1 MLFGL
6 CSYIIRMSGIFS
18 YSIYKKS
25 FKYLCYVSRIIIK
38 TDNRKP
44 IIMKQRIIY
53 VAVLLLAICSS
64 SPAKKKAEAP
74 EIVKLKGKIENVM
87 AKVDAQ
93 PDWLYSRLQ
102 MYWNTHATDVF
113 VNGEAFAKPGGE
125 RAKEPTVKYN
135 GLRGMESQYNRP
147 NLENIMPYDDDE
159 QGNVTYINK
168 ATGAMEKAHPSKT
181 GCNIASVNRQIV
193 GIARDAARVYA
204 ATGDIRYGRMAA
216 KVLDVYM
223 KGIAYRNVPTDLNHG
238 HQQTLV
244 GMTTFEVIHE
254 DVINELTQ
262 MYPLVKDL
270 LKDDQPVIEAG
281 FKKWAENIIANGVP
295 HNNWNLFQADFIVK
309 IALVLQDNNAYADG
323 KGKQYYL
330 DYVVNQNSIR
340 QWSMNKL
347 IDFGF
352 DANAKTWYESPGY
365 STTVLGSICDFANM
379 LDEKAGIDLFKMRP
393 ILIDGVKTS
402 AEYLFP
408 NRMIAGF
415 GDTHPGYLNQGGIN
429 NILKYATR
437 HKDKSLVS
445 DMNLFKSAV
454 AANAPQLAIERYTSS
469 MFYAPN
475 VSWIAMRSGMDKQH
489 DLMASLNGSLG
500 NHAHANGISLELY
513 GKGYVLGPDAGIGKY
528 LYSGLDYIEYYSQ
541 MPAHNTV
548 VVDGVSS
555 YPVMMSQH
563 AFKLIAS
570 YPKVSKE
577 QPTSKKLSEQKERM
591 TYATVSFIEPETQA
605 LQQRTTAIVKTSDKG
620 GYYIDVFRS
629 KKQEGG
635 DKTHD
640 YFYHNLGQQMQ
651 VVDAATGKPLDMK
664 PTEELA
670 FAGGHLYAYSY
681 IYNKESA
688 EMQGSIKTQF
698 VTRIEDDKVVEAMD
712 GQREITMTMW
722 MKADADRTIF
732 KALSPANLEYERM
745 PNQPYNIEKQ
755 PVLTFVARQKGE
767 AWNRPFVCVYEP
779 SSDTESG
786 DIASVD
792 YFEPSQKGAV
802 GIIVKLKDGTEQRI
816 VCLENGK
823 VETK

>member
-1 MLFGL
+1 
-6 CSYIIRMSGIFS
+6 
-18 YSIYKKS
+18 
-25 FKYLCYVSRIIIK
+25 
-38 TDNRKP
+38 
-44 IIMKQRIIY
+44 MKQK
-53 VAVLLLAICSS
+53 VLYMALTAWLLIASC
-64 SPAKKKAEAP
+64 PLCLAKGKKKVEDP
-74 EIVKLKGKIENVM
+74 EITKLKGKIENVM
-87 AKVDAQ
+87 SQVDKQ

-102 MYWNTHATDVF
+102 MFWNSHATDVF
-113 VNGEAFAKPGGE
+113 VNGETFAKPGGG
-125 RAKEPTVKYN
+125 RAAEPTVKYN
-135 GLRGMESQYNRP
+135 GTRGTASQYNRP
-147 NLENIMPYDDDE
+147 KLEDLVPYDDDE
-159 QGNVTYINK
+159 QGSVTYINK
-168 ATGAMEKAHPSKT
+168 VTGKKEKTSPAKT
-181 GCNIASVNRQIV
+181 GCNIAGANRQIM
-193 GIARDAARVYA
+193 GIARDAARIYA
-204 ATGDIRYGRMAA
+204 ATGDMRYGQMAA

-254 DVINELTQ
+254 DIINELTQ
-262 MYPLVKDL
+262 MYPLIKNLVKE
-270 LKDDQPVIEAG
+270 DQPIIETG

-295 HNNWNLFQADFIVK
+295 HNNWDLFQADFIVK
-309 IALVLQDNNAYADG
+309 IALVLQDDKAYADG

-352 DANAKTWYESPGY
+352 DKNAKTWYESPGY
-365 STTVLGSICDFANM
+365 STTVLGTICDFANM
-379 LDEKAGIDLFKMRP
+379 LDEKANIDLFAKRP
-393 ILIDGVKTS
+393 ILVDGVKTS

-415 GDTHPGYLNQGGIN
+415 GDTHPNYLNTGGAD

-437 HKDKSLVS
+437 HKNKSLIS
-445 DMNLFKSAV
+445 EMNLFKSAV
-454 AANAPQLAIERYTSS
+454 ASNAPLSEIEKYTST

-475 VSWIAMRSGMDKQH
+475 VSWLAMRTGMDKQH

-528 LYSGLDYIEYYSQ
+528 LYSGLDYAEYYSQ

-563 AFKLIAS
+563 ALKVIAS
-570 YPKVSKE
+570 YPEISAK
-577 QPTSKKLSEQKERM
+577 QPASKKLSEQKVSYQKASDAKAGSLGNM
-591 TYATVSFIEPETQA
+591 TYATVSFLEPETQA
-605 LQQRTTAIVKTSDKG
+605 EQQRTTAVVKTSDKG

-629 KKQEGG
+629 RKKEGG

-640 YFYHNLGQQMQ
+640 YFYHNLGQKMLI
-651 VVDAATGKPLDMK
+651 VDAATDKPVQMQ
-664 PTEELA
+664 PTDELA

-681 IYNKESA
+681 IYNKVSA
-688 EMQGSIKTQF
+688 EMQSAIKAQF
-698 VTRIEDDKVVEAMD
+698 VTKIENEKVVEAMD
-712 GQREITMTMW
+712 NQHEMTMTMW
-722 MKADADRTIF
+722 MKADENRTIF
-732 KALSPANLEYERM
+732 QALSPANLEYERM
-745 PNQPYNIEKQ
+745 PNQPYKVIDQ

-767 AWNRPFVCVYEP
+767 AWNHPFVCVYEP
-779 SSDTESG
+779 SSDTEPG

-792 YFEPSQKGAV
+792 YFTPSEKGAV
-802 GIIVKLKDGTEQRI
+802 GIIVKLKNGTEQRFI
-816 VCLENGK
+816 CEENGK
-823 VETK
+823 VSLSE

>member
-1 MLFGL
+1 
-6 CSYIIRMSGIFS
+6 
-18 YSIYKKS
+18 
-25 FKYLCYVSRIIIK
+25 
-38 TDNRKP
+38 
-44 IIMKQRIIY
+44 MKQSLIY
-53 VAVLLLAICSS
+53 VAVLLLSLCSTAS
-64 SPAKKKAEAP
+64 AKKKTDNP
-74 EIVKLKGKIENVM
+74 ETVKLKSKIENVM
-87 AKVDAQ
+87 AKVDVQ

-102 MYWNTHATDVF
+102 MFWNTHATDVF
-113 VNGEAFAKPGGE
+113 VNGERFDHPGGE
-125 RAKEPTVKYN
+125 RAAEPTVKYN
-135 GLRGMESQYNRP
+135 GTRGMESQYNRP
-147 NLENIMPYDDDE
+147 KLEDILPYDDDE

-168 ATGAMEKAHPSKT
+168 VTGKMEKTSPAKT
-181 GCNIASVNRQIV
+181 GCNIASVNRQIMSV
-193 GIARDAARVYA
+193 ARDAALVYA
-204 ATGDIRYGRMAA
+204 VTGEERYGRMAA
-216 KVLDVYM
+216 NVFEVYM
-223 KGIAYRNVPTDLNHG
+223 KGIACRNVPVDLNHG

-254 DVINELTQ
+254 DIINELTQ
-262 MYPLVKDL
+262 MYPIIRNLVKN
-270 LKDDQPVIEAG
+270 DQAIIEAG

-365 STTVLGSICDFANM
+365 STTVLGTICDFANM
-379 LDEKAGIDLFKMRP
+379 LDEKAGIDLFKLRP

-437 HKDKSLVS
+437 HKDKTLIA
-445 DMNLFKSAV
+445 DMNSFKNAV
-454 AANAPQLAIERYTSS
+454 EAKAPLSAIEQYTST

-489 DLMASLNGSLG
+489 DLMASVNGSLG

-513 GKGYVLGPDAGIGKY
+513 GKGYVLGPDAGIGKF
-528 LYSGLDYIEYYSQ
+528 LYSGLDYLEYYSQ

-563 AFKLIAS
+563 AFKVIAS
-570 YPKVSKE
+570 YPEVSKE
-577 QPTSKKLSEQKERM
+577 QPASKKLAEQKERM

-605 LQQRTTAIVKTSDKG
+605 LQQRTTAVVKTSDKG
-620 GYYIDVFRS
+620 GYYVDVFRS
-629 KKQEGG
+629 KRQDGN

-640 YFYHNLGQQMQ
+640 YFYHNLGQEMQ
-651 VVDAATGKPLDMK
+651 VVDAATEKSLDMK

-681 IYNKESA
+681 IYNKVCA
-688 EMQGSIKTQF
+688 EMTSAVKTKF
-698 VTRIEDDKVVEAMD
+698 VTKIEDEKVIEAMN

-722 MKADADRTIF
+722 MKADKNRTIF

-745 PNQPYNIEKQ
+745 PNQPYNIEEQ

-767 AWNRPFVCVYEP
+767 VWNHPFVCVYEP
-779 SSDTESG
+779 SSDTEPG
-786 DIASVD
+786 DITSVD
-792 YFEPSQKGAV
+792 YFEPSEKGAV
-802 GIIVKLKDGTEQRI
+802 GIIVKLKNGTEQRI
-816 VCLENGK
+816 VCSENGK
-823 VETK
+823 MEIKQ

>member
-1 MLFGL
+1 
-6 CSYIIRMSGIFS
+6 
-18 YSIYKKS
+18 
-25 FKYLCYVSRIIIK
+25 
-38 TDNRKP
+38 
-44 IIMKQRIIY
+44 MKQKVLY
-53 VAVLLLAICSS
+53 VAALMLLSS
-64 SPAKKKAEAP
+64 SFGMAKKKVEDP
-74 EIVKLKGKIENVM
+74 EISKLKAKIENVM
-87 AKVDAQ
+87 IQVDKQ

-102 MYWNTHATDVF
+102 MFWKTNASDVF
-113 VNGEAFAKPGGE
+113 VNGEAFAYPGGE
-125 RAKEPTVKYN
+125 RAAEPTVKYN
-135 GLRGMESQYNRP
+135 GTRGFESQYNRP
-147 NLENIMPYDDDE
+147 KLEDLVPYDDDE

-168 ATGAMEKAHPSKT
+168 VTGKMEKTSPAKT
-181 GCNIASVNRQIV
+181 GCNIAGVNRYII
-193 GIARDAARVYA
+193 GIARDAARIYA
-204 ATGDIRYGRMAA
+204 ATGDIRYGQMAA
-216 KVLDVYM
+216 KVFDVYM
-223 KGIAYRNVPTDLNHG
+223 KGIAYRNVPIDLNHG

-262 MYPLVKDL
+262 MYPLIKSLV
-270 LKDDQPVIEAG
+270 KDDQAVIEAG

-309 IALVLQDNNAYADG
+309 IALVLQDNQAYADG

-330 DYVVNQNSIR
+330 DYIVNQNSIR

-352 DANAKTWYESPGY
+352 DANSKTWYESPGY
-365 STTVLGSICDFANM
+365 STTVLSSICDFANM
-379 LDEKAGIDLFKMRP
+379 LDEKAGIDLFKQRP
-393 ILIDGVKTS
+393 ILTEAVKTS

-415 GDTHPGYLNQGGIN
+415 GDTHPGYLNTGGIDQV
-429 NILKYATR
+429 LKYAAR
-437 HKDKSLVS
+437 HKNKNLISE
-445 DMNLFKSAV
+445 MNLLKNAV
-454 AANAPQLAIERYTSS
+454 APKAPISEIEAYTSTL
-469 MFYAPN
+469 FYAPN

-489 DLMASLNGSLG
+489 DLMASVNASLG
-500 NHAHANGISLELY
+500 NHQHANGISLELY
-513 GKGYVLGPDAGIGKY
+513 GKGYVLGPDAGIGRT
-528 LYSGLDYIEYYSQ
+528 LYSGLDYLEYYSQ

-563 AFKLIAS
+563 AFKVVAS
-570 YPKVSKE
+570 YPEVSKE
-577 QPTSKKLSEQKERM
+577 QPASKKLSEKKFSIQKDPELKDKI

-605 LQQRTTAIVKTSDKG
+605 QQQRTTAIVKTSAKG

-629 KKQEGG
+629 KKKDGG

-640 YFYHNLGQQMQ
+640 YFYHNLGQEMK
-651 VVDAATGKPLDMK
+651 VMDAISGQPLDMK

-681 IYNKESA
+681 IYDKKSA
-688 EMQGSIKTQF
+688 EMQNSIKTQF
-698 VTRIEDDKVVEAMD
+698 VTKIQDDKVVEAME

-722 MKADADRTIF
+722 MKKDENRTIF
-732 KALSPANLEYERM
+732 QALSPVNHEYERM
-745 PNQPYNIEKQ
+745 PNQPYKVDEQ

-767 AWNRPFVCVYEP
+767 AWNHPFVCVYEP
-779 SSDTESG
+779 SSDTEPG

-792 YFEPSQKGAV
+792 YFTPSEPSAV

-816 VCLENGK
+816 VCSENGK
-823 VETK
+823 VQIK

>member
-1 MLFGL
+1 MRQKVLYMIL
-6 CSYIIRMSGIFS
+6 AAC
-18 YSIYKKS
+18 
-25 FKYLCYVSRIIIK
+25 
-38 TDNRKP
+38 
-44 IIMKQRIIY
+44 
-53 VAVLLLAICSS
+53 LLLANASDGF
-64 SPAKKKAEAP
+64 AKSRKKVENP
-74 EIVKLKGKIENVM
+74 EITQLKGKIENVM
-87 AKVDAQ
+87 QKVDAQ

-102 MYWNTHATDVF
+102 MYWKTQAADAF
-113 VNGEAFAKPGGE
+113 VNGERFDHPGGE
-125 RAKEPTVKYN
+125 RAPEPTVKYS
-135 GLRGMESQYNRP
+135 GLRGTESQYNRP
-147 NLENIMPYDDDE
+147 KLEDIIPYDDDE
-159 QGNVTYINK
+159 QGNVTYINRVS
-168 ATGAMEKAHPSKT
+168 GMMEKAHPSKT
-181 GCNIASVNRQIV
+181 GCNIQGVNRQIM
-193 GIARDAARVYA
+193 GIARDAARIYA
-204 ATGDIRYGRMAA
+204 ATGDMRYGKMAA
-216 KVLDVYM
+216 KVFDVYM
-223 KGIAYRNVPTDLNHG
+223 KGIAYRNVPIDLNHG

-254 DVINELTQ
+254 DIINELTQ
-262 MYPLVKDL
+262 MYPLIKPLVM
-270 LKDDQPVIEAG
+270 DDQAVIESG

-309 IALVLQDNNAYADG
+309 IALVLQDNQAYADG

-330 DYVVNQNSIR
+330 DYIVNQNSIR

-352 DANAKTWYESPGY
+352 DANSKTWYESPGY

-379 LDEKAGIDLFKMRP
+379 LDEKAGIDLFKQRP
-393 ILIDGVKTS
+393 ILTEAVKTS

-415 GDTHPGYLNQGGIN
+415 GDTHPNYLNQGGIN

-437 HKDKSLVS
+437 HKNKSLIA

-454 AANAPQLAIERYTSS
+454 SSDAPVSEIEKYTST

-475 VSWIAMRSGMDKQH
+475 VSWIAMRTGMDRQH
-489 DLMASLNGSLG
+489 DLMASINASLG

-513 GKGYVLGPDAGIGKY
+513 GKGYVLGPDAGIGKN
-528 LYSGLDYIEYYSQ
+528 LYSGLDYSEYYSQ

-563 AFKLIAS
+563 AFKVVAS
-570 YPKVSKE
+570 SPEVSAE
-577 QPTSKKLSEQKERM
+577 QPVSRKLSEQKEKM
-591 TYATVSFIEPETQA
+591 TYATVSFMEPETQA
-605 LQQRTTAIVKTSDKG
+605 QQQRTTAIVKTSAKG

-629 KKQEGG
+629 KKKEGG

-640 YFYHNLGQQMQ
+640 YFYHNLGQEMK
-651 VVDAATGKPLDMK
+651 VMDATSGQPLDMK

-681 IYNKESA
+681 IYDKKSA
-688 EMQGSIKTQF
+688 EMQNSVKTQF
-698 VTRIEDDKVVEAMD
+698 VTKILDDKVVEAMD

-722 MKADADRTIF
+722 MKKDENRTIF
-732 KALSPANLEYERM
+732 QALSPVNLEYERM
-745 PNQPYNIEKQ
+745 PNQPYKVDDQ

-767 AWNRPFVCVYEP
+767 AWNHPFVCVYEP
-779 SSDTESG
+779 SSDTEPD
-786 DIASVD
+786 DIVSVD
-792 YFEPSQKGAV
+792 YFMPSEPSAV

-816 VCLENGK
+816 VCSENGK
-823 VETK
+823 VQIK

>member
-1 MLFGL
+1 
-6 CSYIIRMSGIFS
+6 
-18 YSIYKKS
+18 
-25 FKYLCYVSRIIIK
+25 
-38 TDNRKP
+38 
-44 IIMKQRIIY
+44 MKQKVLY
-53 VAVLLLAICSS
+53 VAALMLLSS
-64 SPAKKKAEAP
+64 SFGMAKKKVEDP
-74 EIVKLKGKIENVM
+74 EISKLKAKIENVM
-87 AKVDAQ
+87 IQVDKQ

-102 MYWNTHATDVF
+102 MFWKTKASDVF
-113 VNGEAFAKPGGE
+113 VNGEAFAHPGGE
-125 RAKEPTVKYN
+125 RAAEPTVKYN
-135 GLRGMESQYNRP
+135 GTRGFESQYNRP
-147 NLENIMPYDDDE
+147 KLEDLVPYDDDE

-168 ATGAMEKAHPSKT
+168 VTGKMEKTSPAKT
-181 GCNIASVNRQIV
+181 GCNIAGVNRYIV
-193 GIARDAARVYA
+193 GIARDAARIYA
-204 ATGDIRYGRMAA
+204 ATGDIRYGQMAA
-216 KVLDVYM
+216 KVFDVYM
-223 KGIAYRNVPTDLNHG
+223 KGIAYRNVPIDLNHG

-262 MYPLVKDL
+262 MYPLIKPLV
-270 LKDDQPVIEAG
+270 KDDQAVIEAG

-309 IALVLQDNNAYADG
+309 IALVLQDNQAYADG

-330 DYVVNQNSIR
+330 DYIVNQNSIR

-352 DANAKTWYESPGY
+352 DAHSKTWYESPGY
-365 STTVLGSICDFANM
+365 STTVLSSICDFANM
-379 LDEKAGIDLFKMRP
+379 LDEKAGIDLFKQRP
-393 ILIDGVKTS
+393 ILTEAVKTS

-415 GDTHPGYLNQGGIN
+415 GDTHPGYLNTGGIDQV
-429 NILKYATR
+429 LKYATR
-437 HKDKSLVS
+437 HKNKNLISE
-445 DMNLFKSAV
+445 MNLLKNAV
-454 AANAPQLAIERYTSS
+454 APKAPISEIEAYTSTL
-469 MFYAPN
+469 FYAPN

-489 DLMASLNGSLG
+489 DLMASVNASLG
-500 NHAHANGISLELY
+500 NHQHSNGISLELY
-513 GKGYVLGPDAGIGKY
+513 GKGYVLGPDAGIGRT
-528 LYSGLDYIEYYSQ
+528 LYSGLDYLEYYSQ

-563 AFKLIAS
+563 AFKVVAS
-570 YPKVSKE
+570 YPEVSKE
-577 QPTSKKLSEQKERM
+577 QPASKKLSEKKLSIQKDSELKDKI

-605 LQQRTTAIVKTSDKG
+605 QQQRTTAIVKTSAKG

-629 KKQEGG
+629 KKKEGG

-640 YFYHNLGQQMQ
+640 YFYHNLGQEMK
-651 VVDAATGKPLDMK
+651 VMDAASGQSLDMK

-681 IYNKESA
+681 IYDKKSA
-688 EMQGSIKTQF
+688 EMQNSVKTQF
-698 VTRIEDDKVVEAMD
+698 VTKILDDKVVEAMD

-722 MKADADRTIF
+722 MKKDENRTIF
-732 KALSPANLEYERM
+732 QALSPVNLEYERM
-745 PNQPYNIEKQ
+745 PNQPYKVDEQ

-767 AWNRPFVCVYEP
+767 AWNHPFVCVYEP
-779 SSDTESG
+779 SSDTEPG

-792 YFEPSQKGAV
+792 YFTPSEPSAV

-816 VCLENGK
+816 VCSENGK
-823 VETK
+823 VQIK

>member
-1 MLFGL
+1 
-6 CSYIIRMSGIFS
+6 
-18 YSIYKKS
+18 
-25 FKYLCYVSRIIIK
+25 
-38 TDNRKP
+38 
-44 IIMKQRIIY
+44 MKQKVLY
-53 VAVLLLAICSS
+53 VAALMLLSS
-64 SPAKKKAEAP
+64 SFGMAKKKVEDP
-74 EIVKLKGKIENVM
+74 EITKLKAKIENVM
-87 AKVDAQ
+87 SQVDKQ

-102 MYWNTHATDVF
+102 MFWKTNASDVF
-113 VNGEAFAKPGGE
+113 VNGEAFAHPGGE
-125 RAKEPTVKYN
+125 RAAEPTVKYN
-135 GLRGMESQYNRP
+135 GTRGFESQYNRP
-147 NLENIMPYDDDE
+147 KLEDLVPYDDDE

-168 ATGAMEKAHPSKT
+168 VTGKMEKTSPAKT
-181 GCNIASVNRQIV
+181 GCNIAGVNRYII
-193 GIARDAARVYA
+193 GIARDAARIYA
-204 ATGDIRYGRMAA
+204 ATGDIRYGQMAA
-216 KVLDVYM
+216 KVFDVYM
-223 KGIAYRNVPTDLNHG
+223 KGIAYRNVPIDLNHG

-262 MYPLVKDL
+262 MYPLIKPLV
-270 LKDDQPVIEAG
+270 KDDQAVIEAG

-309 IALVLQDNNAYADG
+309 IALVLQDNQAYADG

-330 DYVVNQNSIR
+330 DYIVNQNSIR

-352 DANAKTWYESPGY
+352 DANSKTWYESPGY
-365 STTVLGSICDFANM
+365 STTVLSSICDFANM
-379 LDEKAGIDLFKMRP
+379 LDEKAGIDLFKQRP
-393 ILIDGVKTS
+393 ILTEAVKTS

-415 GDTHPGYLNQGGIN
+415 GDTHPGYLNTGGIDQV
-429 NILKYATR
+429 LKYAAR
-437 HKDKSLVS
+437 HKNKNLISE
-445 DMNLFKSAV
+445 MNLLKNAV
-454 AANAPQLAIERYTSS
+454 APKAPISEIEAYTSTL
-469 MFYAPN
+469 FYAPN

-489 DLMASLNGSLG
+489 DLMASVNASLG
-500 NHAHANGISLELY
+500 NHQHANGISLELY
-513 GKGYVLGPDAGIGKY
+513 GKGYVLGPDAGIGRT
-528 LYSGLDYIEYYSQ
+528 LYSGLDYLEYYSQ

-563 AFKLIAS
+563 AFKVVAS
-570 YPKVSKE
+570 YPEVSKE
-577 QPTSKKLSEQKERM
+577 QPASKKLSEKKFSIQKDPELKDKI

-605 LQQRTTAIVKTSDKG
+605 QQQRTTAIVKTSAKG

-629 KKQEGG
+629 KKKDGG

-640 YFYHNLGQQMQ
+640 YFYHNLGQEMKVMDVTSGQ
-651 VVDAATGKPLDMK
+651 PLDMK

-681 IYNKESA
+681 IYDKKSA
-688 EMQGSIKTQF
+688 EMQNSVKTQF
-698 VTRIEDDKVVEAMD
+698 VTKILDDKVVEAMD

-722 MKADADRTIF
+722 MKKDENRTIF
-732 KALSPANLEYERM
+732 QALAPVNLEYERM
-745 PNQPYNIEKQ
+745 PNQPYKVDEQ

-767 AWNRPFVCVYEP
+767 AWNHPFVCVYEP
-779 SSDTESG
+779 SSDTEPG

-792 YFEPSQKGAV
+792 YFTPSEPSAV

-816 VCLENGK
+816 VCSENGK
-823 VETK
+823 VQIK

>member
-1 MLFGL
+1 
-6 CSYIIRMSGIFS
+6 
-18 YSIYKKS
+18 
-25 FKYLCYVSRIIIK
+25 
-38 TDNRKP
+38 
-44 IIMKQRIIY
+44 MKQKVLY
-53 VAVLLLAICSS
+53 VAALMLLSS
-64 SPAKKKAEAP
+64 SFGMAKKKVEDP
-74 EIVKLKGKIENVM
+74 EITKLKVKIENVM
-87 AKVDAQ
+87 SQVDKQ

-102 MYWNTHATDVF
+102 MFWKTNASDVF
-113 VNGEAFAKPGGE
+113 VNGEAFAHPGGE
-125 RAKEPTVKYN
+125 RAAEPTVKYN
-135 GLRGMESQYNRP
+135 GTRGFESQYNRP
-147 NLENIMPYDDDE
+147 KLEDLVPYDDDE

-168 ATGAMEKAHPSKT
+168 VTGKMEKTSPAKT
-181 GCNIASVNRQIV
+181 GCNIAGVNRYII
-193 GIARDAARVYA
+193 GIARDAARIYA
-204 ATGDIRYGRMAA
+204 ATGDIRYGQMVA
-216 KVLDVYM
+216 KVFDVYM
-223 KGIAYRNVPTDLNHG
+223 KGIAYRNVPIDLNHG

-262 MYPLVKDL
+262 MYPLIKPLV
-270 LKDDQPVIEAG
+270 KDDQAVIEAG

-309 IALVLQDNNAYADG
+309 IALVLQDNQAYADG

-330 DYVVNQNSIR
+330 DYIVNQNSIR

-352 DANAKTWYESPGY
+352 DAKSKTWYESPGY

-379 LDEKAGIDLFKMRP
+379 LDEKAGIDLFKQRP
-393 ILIDGVKTS
+393 ILKEAVKTS

-415 GDTHPGYLNQGGIN
+415 GDTHPGYLNTGGIDQV
-429 NILKYATR
+429 LKYATR
-437 HKDKSLVS
+437 HKNKNLISE
-445 DMNLFKSAV
+445 MNLLKNAV
-454 AANAPQLAIERYTSS
+454 APKAPISEIEAYTSTL
-469 MFYAPN
+469 FYAPN

-489 DLMASLNGSLG
+489 DLMASVNASLG
-500 NHAHANGISLELY
+500 NHQHANGISLELY
-513 GKGYVLGPDAGIGKY
+513 GKGYVLGPDAGIGRT
-528 LYSGLDYIEYYSQ
+528 LYSGLDYLEYYSQ

-563 AFKLIAS
+563 AFKVVAS
-570 YPKVSKE
+570 YPEVSKE
-577 QPTSKKLSEQKERM
+577 QPASKKLSEKKLSIQKDSELKDKI

-605 LQQRTTAIVKTSDKG
+605 LQQRTTAIVKTSAKG

-629 KKQEGG
+629 KKKEGG

-640 YFYHNLGQQMQ
+640 YFYHNLGQEMK
-651 VVDAATGKPLDMK
+651 VMDAASGLSLDMK
-664 PTEELA
+664 PTVELA

-681 IYNKESA
+681 IYDKKSA
-688 EMQGSIKTQF
+688 EMQNSVKTQF
-698 VTRIEDDKVVEAMD
+698 VTKILDDKVVEAMD

-722 MKADADRTIF
+722 MKKDENRTIF
-732 KALSPANLEYERM
+732 QALSPVNLEYERM
-745 PNQPYNIEKQ
+745 PNQPYKVDEQ

-767 AWNRPFVCVYEP
+767 AWNHPFVCVYEP
-779 SSDTESG
+779 SSDTEPG

-792 YFEPSQKGAV
+792 YFTPSEPSAV

-816 VCLENGK
+816 VCSENGK
-823 VETK
+823 VQIK

>member
-1 MLFGL
+1 
-6 CSYIIRMSGIFS
+6 
-18 YSIYKKS
+18 
-25 FKYLCYVSRIIIK
+25 
-38 TDNRKP
+38 
-44 IIMKQRIIY
+44 MKQK
-53 VAVLLLAICSS
+53 VLYMAALMLLSS
-64 SPAKKKAEAP
+64 SFGMAKKKVEDP
-74 EIVKLKGKIENVM
+74 EITKLKAKIENVM
-87 AKVDAQ
+87 SQVDKQ

-102 MYWNTHATDVF
+102 MFWKTNASDVF
-113 VNGEAFAKPGGE
+113 VNGEAFAHPGGE
-125 RAKEPTVKYN
+125 RAAEPTVKYN
-135 GLRGMESQYNRP
+135 GTRSVASNYNRP
-147 NLENIMPYDDDE
+147 KLEDLVPYDDDE

-168 ATGAMEKAHPSKT
+168 VTGKMEKTSPAKT
-181 GCNIASVNRQIV
+181 GCNIAGVNRQI
-193 GIARDAARVYA
+193 ISLARDAARIYA
-204 ATGDIRYGRMAA
+204 ATGDMRYGQMAA
-216 KVLDVYM
+216 KVFEVYM
-223 KGIAYRNVPTDLNHG
+223 KGIAYRNVPIDLNHG

-262 MYPLVKDL
+262 MYPLIKPLVNDN
-270 LKDDQPVIEAG
+270 QAVIEAG

-309 IALVLQDNNAYADG
+309 IALVLQDNQAYADG

-330 DYVVNQNSIR
+330 DYIVNQNSIR

-352 DANAKTWYESPGY
+352 DQKAKIWYESPGY
-365 STTVLGSICDFANM
+365 STTVLGIICDFANM
-379 LDEKAGIDLFKMRP
+379 LDEKAGIDLFKQRP
-393 ILIDGVKTS
+393 ILTEAVKTS

-415 GDTHPGYLNQGGIN
+415 GDTHPGYLNTGGIN
-429 NILKYATR
+429 QVLKYATR
-437 HKDKSLVS
+437 HKNKNLISE
-445 DMNLFKSAV
+445 MNLLKNAV
-454 AANAPQLAIERYTSS
+454 APQAPISEIEAYTSTL
-469 MFYAPN
+469 FYAPN

-489 DLMASLNGSLG
+489 DLMASINASLG
-500 NHAHANGISLELY
+500 NHQHANGISLELY
-513 GKGYVLGPDAGIGKY
+513 GKGYVLGPDAGIGRT
-528 LYSGLDYIEYYSQ
+528 LYSGLDYLEYYSQ

-563 AFKLIAS
+563 AFKVVAS
-570 YPKVSKE
+570 YPEVSKE
-577 QPTSKKLSEQKERM
+577 QPASKKLSEKKLSFQKDSELKDKI

-605 LQQRTTAIVKTSDKG
+605 QQQRTTAIVKTSAKG

-629 KKQEGG
+629 KKKEGG

-640 YFYHNLGQQMQ
+640 YFYHNLGQEMK
-651 VVDAATGKPLDMK
+651 VMDAASGQPLDMK

-681 IYNKESA
+681 LYDKKSA
-688 EMQGSIKTQF
+688 EMQNGVKTQF
-698 VTRIEDDKVVEAMD
+698 VTKILDDKVVEAMD

-722 MKADADRTIF
+722 MKKDENRTIF
-732 KALSPANLEYERM
+732 QALSPVNLEYERM
-745 PNQPYNIEKQ
+745 PNQPYKVDEQ

-767 AWNRPFVCVYEP
+767 AWNHPFVCVYEP
-779 SSDTESG
+779 SSDTEPG

-792 YFEPSQKGAV
+792 YFTPSEPSAV

-816 VCLENGK
+816 VCSENGK
-823 VETK
+823 VQIK